1 VARFLLPAIAI
12 AILYYVW
19 KHPRGWQG
27 LADLVRPLLLLA
39 LALLYLRSPL
49 DVIPDAAGPVGLLD
63 DLLVLLAA
71 LYFGRGGASDKG
83 ETGGGESAR
92 GARGPARNR
101 GGFDPFEVLGVAR
114 GASQDEVSRAY
125 RDKMKQYHPDRV
137 ADLGEDLRKVAHEKS
152 VEIQR
157 AYEALKKK

>member
-1 VARFLLPAIAI
+1 VARFLVPAVAV
-12 AILYYVW
+12 AVLYYVW

-27 LADLVRPLLLLA
+27 LADLLRPLLLLA
-39 LALLYLRSPL
+39 LALLYLRSPV
-49 DVIPDAAGPVGLLD
+49 DVIPDVTGPAGLLD

-71 LYFGRGGASDKG
+71 LYFGW
-83 ETGGGESAR
+83 
-92 GARGPARNR
+92 RGPADTEEGGNSDSSDETHGRR
-101 GGFDPFEVLGVAR
+101 GRTAGLDPFEVLGVAR
-114 GASQDEVSRAY
+114 GASPDEISRAY
-125 RDKMKQYHPDRV
+125 RAKMKQYHPDRV